1 MSSLADIDR
10 LDFFGNFCGS
20 NPSYQMSKYC
30 DSEIILESYP
40 EINEEGNNQF
50 DEMKHAHFLRV
61 IKKQINDLVYKDQ
74 EIGYNILQIGKGI

>member
-10 LDFFGNFCGS
+10 LNFLGNFCGS
-20 NPSYQMSKYC
+20 KPSYQLSKYC

-40 EINEEGNNQF
+40 EINEEGNQF